1 MWEKD
6 WGWLAV
12 VDWLAV
18 KTEYVTTA
26 IGYRELSKK
35 HRIRYKT
42 LADRAKAEGW
52 VEARHQ
58 YREKA
63 ITAAE
68 DAMAAKHAVR
78 AVKFQS
84 VADRLLEKIEA
95 MVDAEDAGDMTPK
108 DIRALTAAMGDL
120 KDIMDI
126 RSKADTREQE
136 ARIANLERQARA
148 DVEKDQEVTV
158 RLTGGLEDYAQ

>member
-1 MWEKD
+1 MD
-6 WGWLAV
+6 
-12 VDWLAV
+12 
-18 KTEYVTTA
+18 
-26 IGYRELSKK
+26 
-35 HRIRYKT
+35 
-42 LADRAKAEGW
+42 
-52 VEARHQ
+52 ARHQ

-68 DAMAAKHAVR
+68 NAMAEQHAVR
-78 AVKFQS
+78 AVKFQG
-84 VADRLLEKIEA
+84 VADRLLAKIEA
-95 MVDAEDAGDMTPK
+95 IVDAEDAQTMTPK

-148 DVEKDQEVTV
+148 EVDKDQEITV
-158 RLTGGLEDYAQ
+158 RLTGGLESYGQ

>member
-1 MWEKD
+1 M
-6 WGWLAV
+6 

-52 VEARHQ
+52 VDARHQ

-68 DAMAAKHAVR
+68 NAMAEQHAVR
-78 AVKFQS
+78 AVKFQG
-84 VADRLLEKIEA
+84 VADRLLAKIEA
-95 MVDAEDAGDMTPK
+95 IVDAEDARTMTPK

-120 KDIMDI
+120 KEIMDI
-126 RSKADTREQE
+126 RSKADAREQE

-148 DVEKDQEVTV
+148 EVDKDPEIIV
-158 RLTGGLEDYAQ
+158 RLTGGVESYGQ